1 VNRSEKGREGEKRA
15 EHYLRERGYTVL
27 ERRFRSRRG
36 EIDLIAEKEDRIVFV
51 EVKNWAYLDRGD
63 LEYAIDRRKQQRI
76 LATSRQY
83 LHAHPQFRHRHIGF
97 DVVLVSPNTPEVVH
111 YENAFTSSGAR
122 GKSFG

>member
-1 VNRSEKGREGEKRA
+1 MNRWDRGLEGERRA
-15 EHYLRERGYTVL
+15 EQFLSERGYTVL

-76 LATSRQY
+76 LATSRRY
-83 LHAHPQFRHRHIGF
+83 LSAHPQFQRKHIGF
-97 DVVLVSPNTPEVVH
+97 DVILVSPNTPEVIH
-111 YENAFTSSGAR
+111 FENAFGS
-122 GKSFG
+122 

>member
-1 VNRSEKGREGEKRA
+1 MNRCDRGREGERRA
-15 EHYLRERGYTVL
+15 GRYLEERGYTIL

-36 EIDLIAEKEDRIVFV
+36 EIDLIAEKGDRIVFV

-63 LEYAIDRRKQQRI
+63 LEYAIDRRKQEKI

-83 LHAHPQFRHRHIGF
+83 LHAHPQLRNRHIGF
-97 DVVLVSPNTPEVVH
+97 DVILVSPNTPEVIH
-111 YENAFTSSGAR
+111 YENAFTGSVAR

>member
-1 VNRSEKGREGEKRA
+1 MNRWDRGLEGEKRA
-15 EHYLRERGYTVL
+15 EQYLSERGYAIL

-63 LEYAIDRRKQQRI
+63 LEYAIDRRKQEKI

-83 LHAHPQFRHRHIGF
+83 LYAHPQFQRRHIGF
-97 DVVLVSPNTPEVVH
+97 DVILVSPGRPEVLH
-111 YENAFTSSGAR
+111 FEDAFTS
-122 GKSFG
+122 

>member
-1 VNRSEKGREGEKRA
+1 MNRWDKGREGEKRA
-15 EHYLRERGYTVL
+15 EQYLSERGYTIL

-63 LEYAIDRRKQQRI
+63 LEYAIDRRKQEKI

-83 LHAHPQFRHRHIGF
+83 LHVHPQFRHRHIGF
-97 DVVLVSPNTPEVVH
+97 DVILVSPNTPEVIH

>member
-1 VNRSEKGREGEKRA
+1 MNRWEKGREGEKRA
-15 EHYLRERGYTVL
+15 EQYLSERGYRVL

-83 LHAHPQFRHRHIGF
+83 LYAHPQFRRKHIGF
-97 DVVLVSPNTPEVVH
+97 DVILVSPKTPEVIH
-111 YENAFTSSGAR
+111 FENAFAS
-122 GKSFG
+122 